1 MFNQVDNK
9 GKTEQ
14 SFYIFFVLCT
24 VNVKI
29 RQNYIIFTNKTI
41 GNGAVDEPE
50 IVCSW
55 FTYCL

>member
-50 IVCSW
+50 IVCS
-55 FTYCL
+55 